1 MQLKSETSKGR
12 TMNLVLAGIG
22 FVLLSLFVLK
32 QTATSEGSQV
42 GVKKTYDLNV
52 PTVIKSS
59 KINYQQLMNSSEAMV
74 YTDDLVSIYL
84 TEHMSQPYF
93 VYAYKNPLKDRLL
106 TDIFFLHIYIK
117 ESIKLKNEAP
127 FLNLDFSTNPTIVMY
142 KGEEFSVFERLLRH
156 DNYPKTN
163 IDAHD
168 IDYFNTG
175 RYRSGL
181 GRSQSIDNVRIDPT
195 KIGKQVYKNTLETLT
210 LTVKE
215 KAFQKIRDKRNAA
228 VARGVLVTE
237 DDDYIKGTLDYKE
250 KKGLK
255 TDLRLKGD
263 WTDHLLDERKWSY
276 RFLIQDG
283 HTLNGMRKLS
293 IQHPK
298 VRNYLWEWIYNKVL
312 KEEQVVA
319 LRYDF
324 VNFNIKLTGPKEE
337 HTMAVGVMALEESFD
352 KILIENNKKRAGV
365 IIAFDESY
373 LWNERA
379 KEYDLGLPPRE
390 IPSTLQSANIAPIK
404 VYNEG
409 KVLSD
414 PVLAKQFATA
424 KDLLD
429 GLRKGTYKVS
439 EVFDLDKLS
448 TFVALTNL
456 FGGSHG
462 LIWHNIRVYYNPITN
477 KLEPISYD
485 SNSGARLEKI
495 IHYPFSEKDPV
506 YKAALIKKLKAFSH
520 SDYIN
525 AFLARYDTEIRRLNE
540 DLSYELGNS
549 IDLSFLE
556 HNSNF
561 IKKAINPSN
570 IISAGLLDFDEK
582 KIRIQIENL
591 SDFPVEITGIA
602 HADGRPLGKPATGHI
617 ALRKRQ
623 DTVITFDLNRYF
635 VNAFVSKKNKKGT
648 FVYPKDIAK
657 LRITHEIQEVGIP
670 RTSIL
675 VPYTSNPELE
685 STATSYRAWGSS
697 NIADFPFLEVD
708 ATTIR
713 IPEGTHI
720 IDKTLTISE
729 GMRLEIAAGAQID
742 LINDASII
750 SKSPMYALGTA
761 DKEINVYSSDHTGG
775 GIFVTN
781 ASAVSTVQH
790 CTFESLA
797 FPNSPLWNLSGGVNF
812 HESEV
817 NLSHVTFKNNRSEDA
832 LNIIRSV
839 FTMSDSTFE
848 NTKSDAFDGDF
859 VTGKILRS
867 TFTNSGNDGIDISGS
882 ELYLEDIVIN
892 NPSDKAIS
900 AGENSRITGKNIRV
914 IGGEIGVVSK
924 DLSSVA
930 LSDLSITDTR
940 LGLSAFQKK
949 SEYGTA
955 SITIKNLALTQVE
968 QPHLIEIE
976 SQLLIDGQ
984 AVTTVSNSVIDQ
996 MYGKE
1001 YGKSSK

>member
-1 MQLKSETSKGR
+1 MQLKSETSKR
-12 TMNLVLAGIG
+12 RSLNLILAGVG
-22 FVLLSLFVLK
+22 LVLLSFFVLK
-32 QTATSEGSQV
+32 QAATSDGDQS
-42 GVKKTYDLNV
+42 GIKKTYDLNV

-59 KINYQQLMNSSEAMV
+59 SINYNQLFKSPDALVHQDEV
-74 YTDDLVSIYL
+74 VSIYL
-84 TEHMSQPYF
+84 TKHLSQPYL
-93 VYAYKNPLKDRLL
+93 VYAYKNPLEGRLR
-106 TDIFFLHIYIK
+106 TDLFFLHIYVK
-117 ESIKLKNEAP
+117 EGIALKNNVE
-127 FLNLDFSTNPTIVMY
+127 FLNLDFFKNPEIISY
-142 KGEEFSVFERLLRH
+142 NGDEYSVFERLLAH
-156 DNYPKTN
+156 DNYPKST
-163 IDAHD
+163 IDLED

-175 RYRSGL
+175 RYRSGQ
-181 GRSQSIDNVRIDPT
+181 GRSQSINKVQVDPT
-195 KIGKQVYKNTLETLT
+195 KIGGQTYQNSLETLT

-215 KAFQKIRDKRNAA
+215 KAFQKIRDKREEAL
-228 VARGVLVTE
+228 ARGVLVTG
-237 DDDYIKGTLDYKE
+237 DDDYIKGSLSYKDKIDLSTE
-250 KKGLK
+250 
-255 TDLRLKGD
+255 LRLKGD
-263 WTDHLLDERKWSY
+263 WTDHLLDEKKWSY

-283 HTLNGMRKLS
+283 HTINGMRKVS
-293 IQHPK
+293 VQHPK
-298 VRNYLWEWIYNKVL
+298 VRNYLWEWMFNKVL
-312 KEEQVVA
+312 KEEQVIG

-324 VNFNIKLTGPKEE
+324 VNFNIKLTAPKSE

-404 VYNEG
+404 VYNEN

-429 GLRKGTYKVS
+429 GLRNGTYRVS
-439 EVFDLDKLS
+439 EVFDIDKLS
-448 TFVALTNL
+448 TYVAMTNL
-456 FGGSHG
+456 FGGAHG

-485 SNSGARLEKI
+485 SNSGTRLEEI
-495 IHYPFSEKDPV
+495 LHYPFSEKDPV
-506 YKAALIKKLKAFSH
+506 YKAALIQKLKEFSNN
-520 SDYIN
+520 DYIN
-525 AFLARYDTEIRRLNE
+525 SFLATYDTEIRRLNE

-549 IDLSFLE
+549 IDLSILE

-561 IKKAINPSN
+561 IKKAINPSDA
-570 IISAGLLDFDEK
+570 ISAGLLDFDEQK
-582 KIRIQIENL
+582 MSIQIQNL
-591 SDFPVEITGIA
+591 SDFPIDITGIA
-602 HADGRPLGKPATGHI
+602 HMDGRPLGTPAQEVIT
-617 ALRKRQ
+617 LSKRQ

-635 VNAFVSKKNKKGT
+635 VNAFVSKKNKKGS

-657 LRITHEIQEVGIP
+657 LRIAHEVQEVGVP
-670 RTSIL
+670 RTSIIL
-675 VPYTSNPELE
+675 PYTSNPKL
-685 STATSYRAWGSS
+685 SKVAQQYRAWGNS
-697 NIADFPFLEVD
+697 NIKDFPFLEVKGI
-708 ATTIR
+708 TVR

-720 IDKTLTISE
+720 IDKTLTIE
-729 GMRLEIAAGAQID
+729 KGMRLVVDPGAHID
-742 LINDASII
+742 LINEASII
-750 SKSPMYALGTA
+750 SNSAITALGTA
-761 DKEINVYSSDHTGG
+761 KKEIKFYSSDDSGG
-775 GIFVTN
+775 GIFITN
-781 ASAVSTVQH
+781 TSKMSTLQY
-790 CTFESLA
+790 CSFESLS

-817 NLSHVTFKNNRSEDA
+817 NLSHVSFKNNRSEDA
-832 LNIIRSV
+832 LNIIRSE
-839 FTMSDSTFE
+839 FTMTDSTFE

-859 VTGKILRS
+859 VTGNILRC
-867 TFTNSGNDGIDISGS
+867 TFINSGNDGIDISGS

-900 AGENSRITGKNIRV
+900 AGENSQITGKNIQV

-924 DLSSVA
+924 DLSSVT
-930 LSDLSITDTR
+930 LTDLSIIDTR

-955 SITIKNLALTQVE
+955 TISIIELSLSQVE

-1001 YGKSSK
+1001 YGKSSR

>member
-1 MQLKSETSKGR
+1 MQLKSETTKGR
-12 TMNLVLAGIG
+12 SLNLVLAGISL
-22 FVLLSLFVLK
+22 VLLSLFVLK
-32 QTATSEGSQV
+32 QASTSEGNNI

-52 PTVIKSS
+52 PTVIKNSN
-59 KINYQQLMNSSEAMV
+59 INYRQLLNSSDALV
-74 YTDDLVSIYL
+74 YQDELVSIYL

-93 VYAYKNPLKDRLL
+93 VYAYKSPLEGRLL
-106 TDIFFLHIYIK
+106 TDIFFLHMYVK
-117 ESIKLKNEAP
+117 EGITLKNDAP
-127 FLNLDFSTNPTIVMY
+127 FLNLDFSTKPKTVIYN
-142 KGEEFSVFERLLRH
+142 GEEFSVFERLLRH
-156 DNYPKTN
+156 DNYPNTN
-163 IDAHD
+163 IDAND

-181 GRSQSIDNVRIDPT
+181 GRSQSINNVRIDPS
-195 KIGKQVYKNTLETLT
+195 KIGRQTYENSLETIT
-210 LTVKE
+210 LTVQE
-215 KAFQKIRDKRNAA
+215 KAFQKIRDKRDAA
-228 VARGVLVTE
+228 VARGVLVTG
-237 DDDYIKGTLDYKE
+237 DDDYIKGTLTYKDKE
-250 KKGLK
+250 DLK
-255 TDLRLKGD
+255 TELRLKGD

-312 KEEQVVA
+312 KDEQVVA

-324 VNFNIKLTGPKEE
+324 VNLNIQLQNPQSE
-337 HTMAVGVMALEESFD
+337 HTMAIGVMALEESFD
-352 KILIENNKKRAGV
+352 KILIEHNKKRAGV

-390 IPSTLQSANIAPIK
+390 IPSALQSANIAPIK

-456 FGGSHG
+456 FGGAHG
-462 LIWHNIRVYYNPITN
+462 MIWHNIRVYYNPITN

-485 SNSGARLEKI
+485 SNSGARLEEI

-506 YKAALIKKLKAFSH
+506 YKAALVQKLKAFSH
-520 SDYIN
+520 NDYIN
-525 AFLARYDTEIRRLNE
+525 AFLSKYDTEIRRLNE
-540 DLSYELGNS
+540 DLSYEFGNS

-561 IKKAINPSN
+561 IKKAIHPSDA
-570 IISAGLLDFDEK
+570 ISAGLLDFDDTQM
-582 KIRIQIENL
+582 RIQIENL
-591 SDFPVEITGIA
+591 SDFPVAITGIA
-602 HADGRPLGKPATGHI
+602 HVDGRPLGIPTNNIAT
-617 ALRKRQ
+617 LSRRQ
-623 DTVITFDLNRYF
+623 DTVVTFDLNRYF
-635 VNAFVSKKNKKGT
+635 VNAFVSKKNKKGS
-648 FVYPKDIAK
+648 FVFPKDISK
-657 LRITHEIQEVGIP
+657 LRIAHEVQEVGIP
-670 RTSIL
+670 RTTVL
-675 VPYTSNPELE
+675 APYTSNPALNDVV
-685 STATSYRAWGSS
+685 AQYRAWGNS
-697 NIADFPFLEVD
+697 NIVDFPFLEVD
-708 ATTIR
+708 NTTIR
-713 IPEGTHI
+713 IPEGTHV
-720 IDKTLTISE
+720 IDKTLTITE

-761 DKEINVYSSDHTGG
+761 QKEINIYSSDHTGG

-781 ASAVSTVQH
+781 ASTVSTVQY
-790 CTFESLA
+790 CSFESLS

-839 FTMSDSTFE
+839 FTLTDSTFE

-859 VTGKILRS
+859 VTGQILRS
-867 TFTNSGNDGIDISGS
+867 TFINSGNDGIDISGS
-882 ELYLEDIVIN
+882 SLYLEDIVIN

-900 AGENSRITGKNIRV
+900 AGENSQITGRNIRV
-914 IGGEIGVVSK
+914 TGGEIGVVSK

-930 LSDLSITDTR
+930 LSNLSIIDTR

-949 SEYGTA
+949 SEYGKA
-955 SITIKNLALTQVE
+955 SISIQHLSLSEVE
-968 QPHLIEIE
+968 QHHLIEIE
-976 SQLLIDGQ
+976 SLLLIDGK

>member
-12 TMNLVLAGIG
+12 SLNLVLAGIG
-22 FVLLSLFVLK
+22 LVLLSLFVLIQASTPK
-32 QTATSEGSQV
+32 GDKV
-42 GVKKTYDLNV
+42 GVEKTYDLNV
-52 PTVIKSS
+52 PTVVKSS
-59 KINYQQLMNSSEAMV
+59 NIDYTQLLTNDEALVYQ
-74 YTDDLVSIYL
+74 DDLVSIYITRYL
-84 TEHMSQPYF
+84 SQPYLI
-93 VYAYKNPLKDRLL
+93 YAYKAPLEGRLL
-106 TDIFFLHIYIK
+106 TDTFFVHMYTK
-117 ESIKLKNEAP
+117 EGIVLKNEVP
-127 FLNLDFSTNPTIVMY
+127 FLNLDFYKNPTSVTY
-142 KGEEFSVFERLLRH
+142 NGESYQIFERLLKH
-156 DNYPKTN
+156 DNYPKPN
-163 IDAHD
+163 LDLND

-175 RYRSGL
+175 RYLSGT
-181 GRSQSIDNVRIDPT
+181 GRSQSINKVRIDPS
-195 KIGKQVYKNTLETLT
+195 KITEQTYKNSLETIT
-210 LTVKE
+210 LTVQE

-228 VARGVLVTE
+228 LSRGVLVTG
-237 DDDYIKGTLDYKE
+237 DDDYIKGSLNYQGKD
-250 KKGLK
+250 LK

-263 WTDHLLDERKWSY
+263 WTDHLKDERKWSY
-276 RFLIQDG
+276 RFLIQNG

-293 IQHPK
+293 VQHPK
-298 VRNYLWEWIYNKVL
+298 VRNYLWEWIYNKQL
-312 KEEQVVA
+312 KKEQVVA

-324 VNFNIKLTGPKEE
+324 VNFNIKLTSEDTE

-365 IIAFDESY
+365 IVAFDESY

-379 KEYDLGLPPRE
+379 KEYDLGLPVRE
-390 IPSTLQSANIAPIK
+390 IPSTLQSSAIAPIK

-429 GLRKGTYKVS
+429 GLRKGTYKIS

-448 TFVALTNL
+448 TFVAMTNV
-456 FGGSHG
+456 FGGAHG

-485 SNSGARLEKI
+485 SNSGVRLEKLTQ
-495 IHYPFSEKDPV
+495 YPFSGKDPL
-506 YKAALIKKLKAFSH
+506 YTAAVSQKLKAFS
-520 SDYIN
+520 DNAYIN
-525 AFLARYDTEIRRLNE
+525 TFLTEYHSEIERLNK
-540 DLSYELGNS
+540 DLFHELGNG
-549 IDLSFLE
+549 IDLSILE

-561 IKKAINPSN
+561 IKKALNPSDA
-570 IISAGLLDFDEK
+570 ISAGLLGFNETQM
-582 KIRIQIENL
+582 RIQIENL
-591 SDFPVEITGIA
+591 SDFPVAITGIV
-602 HADGRPLGKPATGHI
+602 HADGRPLATPTKSFRT
-617 ALRKRQ
+617 LRKRQ
-623 DTVITFDLNRYF
+623 DTVVTFNLNRYF
-635 VNAFVSKKNKKGT
+635 VNAFVSKKNKKGS
-648 FVYPKDIAK
+648 FVFPKDMSK
-657 LRITHEIQEVGIP
+657 LRVAHEVQHMGVP
-670 RTSIL
+670 RTSII
-675 VPYTSNPELE
+675 VPYASNPKLE
-685 STATSYRAWGSS
+685 DVAGQYRAWGSS

-708 ATTIR
+708 ASTVR
-713 IPEGTHI
+713 IPEGKHI

-729 GMRLEIAAGAQID
+729 GMRLEVAAGAQID

-750 SKSPMYALGTA
+750 SKSPIYAIGTA
-761 DKEINVYSSDHTGG
+761 DMEINFYSSDHTGG

-781 ASAVSTVQH
+781 ASMVSTIAY
-790 CTFESLA
+790 CTFESLS

-839 FTMSDSTFE
+839 FTLSDSTFE

-867 TFTNSGNDGIDISGS
+867 TFINSGNDGIDISGS
-882 ELYLEDIVIN
+882 DLYLEDIVVN
-892 NPSDKAIS
+892 NPSDKAVS
-900 AGENSRITGKNIRV
+900 AGENSSITGKNIRV
-914 IGGEIGVVSK
+914 IGGEIGIVSK
-924 DLSSVA
+924 DLSRIS
-930 LSDLSITDTR
+930 LDNLSITDTR

-955 SITIKNLALTQVE
+955 SITIQDLSLIQVE
-968 QPHLIEIE
+968 QHHLIEID

-1001 YGKSSK
+1001 YGKSSR

>member
-1 MQLKSETSKGR
+1 NYPQVFNS
-12 TMNLVLAGIG
+12 NDALVY
-22 FVLLSLFVLK
+22 K
-32 QTATSEGSQV
+32 
-42 GVKKTYDLNV
+42 
-52 PTVIKSS
+52 
-59 KINYQQLMNSSEAMV
+59 
-74 YTDDLVSIYL
+74 DDLVSIYL
-84 TEHMSQPYF
+84 TEHMSQSYF
-93 VYAYKNPLKDRLL
+93 VYAYKNPLRDRIL

-117 ESIKLKNEAP
+117 DNIELKNEAP
-127 FLNLDFSTNPTIVMY
+127 FLNLDFSKNPTTITY

-156 DNYPKTN
+156 DNYPKIN
-163 IDAHD
+163 IDPHD

-181 GRSQSIDNVRIDPT
+181 GRSQSIDNIHIDPS
-195 KIGKQVYKNTLETLT
+195 KIGRQVYKNSLETLT

-237 DDDYIKGTLDYKE
+237 NDDYIKGTLDYMD

-255 TDLRLKGD
+255 TELRLKGD

-283 HTLNGMRKLS
+283 NTLNGMRKLS
-293 IQHPK
+293 VQHPK

-312 KEEQVVA
+312 KEEEVIA

-324 VNFNIKLTGPKEE
+324 VNFNIKLTTPQKE
-337 HTMAVGVMALEESFD
+337 HTMAVGVMAVEESFD
-352 KILIENNKKRAGV
+352 KILIENNRKRAGV

-429 GLRKGTYKVS
+429 GLRKSTYKVS

-485 SNSGARLEKI
+485 SNSGTRLEEI
-495 IHYPFSEKDPV
+495 VHYPFSEKDPV
-506 YKAALIKKLKAFSH
+506 YKAALIQKLKAFSH

-525 AFLARYDTEIRRLNE
+525 AFLSRYDAEIRRLNE
-540 DLSYELGNS
+540 DISYELGNS

-582 KIRIQIENL
+582 QMRIQIENL
-591 SDFPVEITGIA
+591 SDFPVEITSIA
-602 HADGRPLGKPATGHI
+602 HADGRPLGRPTTAHI
-617 ALRKRQ
+617 FLRERQ

-635 VNAFVSKKNKKGT
+635 VNAFVSKKNKKGS
-648 FVYPKDIAK
+648 FVFPKDIAK
-657 LRITHEIQEVGIP
+657 LRIAHEIQEVGIP

-675 VPYTSNPELE
+675 VPYTSNPQLE
-685 STATSYRAWGSS
+685 TAATHYRAWGSP
-697 NIADFPFLEVD
+697 NITDFPFLEINGNV
-708 ATTIR
+708 IR
-713 IPEGTHI
+713 IPEGTHV
-720 IDKTLTISE
+720 IDKTLTITQD
-729 GMRLEIAAGAQID
+729 MLLEIAPGAHID

-750 SKSPMYALGTA
+750 SKSAMEAIGSA
-761 DKEINVYSSDHTGG
+761 DKEIKIYSSDHTGG
-775 GIFVTN
+775 GIFITN
-781 ASAVSTVQH
+781 ASTVSTLH
-790 CTFESLA
+790 YCSFESLS
-797 FPNSPLWNLSGGVNF
+797 FPSSPLWNLSGGVNF

-832 LNIIRSV
+832 LNIIRTV
-839 FTMSDSTFE
+839 FTMTDSTFE

-859 VTGKILRS
+859 VKGTILRS

-900 AGENSRITGKNIRV
+900 AGENSRITGKKIRV

-924 DLSSVA
+924 DLSSVV

-955 SITIKNLALTQVE
+955 SISIKNLSLAQVE

-976 SQLLIDGQ
+976 SQLLIDGLP
-984 AVTTVSNSVIDQ
+984 VTTVSNSVIDQ